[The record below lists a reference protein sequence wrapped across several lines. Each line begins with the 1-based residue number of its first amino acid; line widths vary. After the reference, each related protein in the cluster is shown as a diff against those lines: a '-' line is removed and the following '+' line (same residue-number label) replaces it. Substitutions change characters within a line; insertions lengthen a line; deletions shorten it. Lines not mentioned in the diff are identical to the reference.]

1 MDLRLFI
8 AIDIPEHIKKEIG
21 ELLDILKKYDADI
34 KWIPPE
40 NIHLT
45 LKFLGATPESLV
57 AQIREVLLPLVSSYE
72 PFYITIQSTGVFP
85 SKKYPRIIWIGIVDS
100 DILKELRDRIEIA
113 MSLLGFLR
121 EDKIFHPHLTLG
133 RVRAQRGMIS
143 LMEELDLFH
152 DKQFGSFRV
161 DQVKLMKSELKQ
173 KGAEYRCLHT
183 IPLCVEDAR

>member
-8 AIDIPEHIKKEIG
+8 AIDLPEHVKKEIG

-34 KWIPPE
+34 KWLLPE

-57 AQIREVLLPLVSSYE
+57 ARIREALFPLVSSYE
-72 PFYITIQSTGVFP
+72 PFYITILSTGVFP

-113 MSLLGFLR
+113 MSLLGFQR
-121 EDKIFHPHLTLG
+121 EDKKFHPHLTLG

-183 IPLCVEDAR
+183 IPLGVEDAQ

>member
-34 KWIPPE
+34 KWLLPE

-57 AQIREVLLPLVSSYE
+57 ARIREALLPLVSSYE
-72 PFYITIQSTGVFP
+72 PFYITILSTGVFP

-113 MSLLGFLR
+113 MSLLGFQR
-121 EDKIFHPHLTLG
+121 EDKKFHPHLTLG

-152 DKQFGSFRV
+152 DKQFGSIRV

-183 IPLCVEDAR
+183 IPLGVEDAQ

>member
-8 AIDIPEHIKKEIG
+8 AIDLPEHVKKEIG
-21 ELLDILKKYDADI
+21 ELLNILKKYDADI
-34 KWIPPE
+34 KWLLPE

-57 AQIREVLLPLVSSYE
+57 ARIREALLPLVSSYE

-121 EDKIFHPHLTLG
+121 EDKKFHPHLTLG

-183 IPLCVEDAR
+183 IPLGVEDAR

>member
-8 AIDIPEHIKKEIG
+8 AIDLPEYIKKEIG

-34 KWIPPE
+34 KWLPPE

-57 AQIREVLLPLVSSYE
+57 ARIREALLPLVSSYE

-121 EDKIFHPHLTLG
+121 EDKKFHPHLTLG
-133 RVRAQRGMIS
+133 RVRTQRGMIS
-143 LMEELDLFH
+143 LMGELDLFH

-173 KGAEYRCLHT
+173 KGAEYTCLHT
-183 IPLCVEDAR
+183 IPLGVEDAR

>member
-8 AIDIPEHIKKEIG
+8 AIDLPEHVKKEIG

-34 KWIPPE
+34 KWLLPE

-45 LKFLGATPESLV
+45 LKFLGSTPESLV
-57 AQIREVLLPLVSSYE
+57 ARIREALLPLVSSYE
-72 PFYITIQSTGVFP
+72 PFYITILSTGVFP

-113 MSLLGFLR
+113 MSLLGFQR
-121 EDKIFHPHLTLG
+121 EDKKFHPHLTLG

-183 IPLCVEDAR
+183 IPLGVEDAQ